1 MQLSDLSPTPSSLIA
16 LERFVNEGTRTYS
29 PHAAFSGVHERYQ
42 SHHATPSFF
51 VPTFLV
57 PKSEV
62 HVIRADPD
70 PKLERAFVQTDGVF
84 VPIHPDIRDDPA
96 IPFLPAVT
104 RYPAGRS
111 FGVQPTASTRTVLV
125 GDPPGPF
132 FLKLHLPRRISRF
145 VRRLRWVSVQFSVM
159 ISADLREFRCEGFGY
174 LPETIGIAIGD
185 RATGWGAV
193 VREWQPRPAL
203 DSDRILIPAFALFGH
218 DRRRPTDPQL
228 LKQLIDRHQADPLTF
243 VTDII
248 VGPLIR
254 QWCQA
259 YRERGI
265 IFGSHAQNVL
275 MELDLDYRPTRLIHR
290 DLDVQVDPAVR
301 QRRGLSTGFPKSR
314 IGIEIQEPIERA
326 LSLKY
331 DWFMGHHF
339 FDYLARV
346 LQDQWAIDPHR
357 LSAAARD
364 IFHDAFPEADR
375 FFDRY
380 TYYYRPEP
388 SPDNDSRLLRTD
400 VVPVWR

>member
-1 MQLSDLSPTPSSLIA
+1 MQLSDLSPTPSSFIA

-29 PHAAFSGVHERYQ
+29 PHSAFSGVHERYQ
-42 SHHATPSFF
+42 PHHATPSFP

-62 HVIRADPD
+62 HITRDAPD
-70 PKLERAFVQTDGVF
+70 PKLEQVFIQTDSVL

-96 IPFLPAVT
+96 IPFLSTVT
-104 RYPAGRS
+104 GCPAGPS
-111 FGVQPTASTRTVLV
+111 FGVEPTASTRTVLLSN
-125 GDPPGPF
+125 PPGPC

-159 ISADLREFRCEGFGY
+159 ISADLRDFRSEGFGY

-193 VREWQPRPAL
+193 VREWQPRPAVG
-203 DSDRILIPAFALFGH
+203 SDRILIPAFTLFGY
-218 DRRRPTDPQL
+218 DRRRPTDPPL
-228 LKQLIDRHQADPLTF
+228 IRQLIDRHQVDPLTF
-243 VTDII
+243 VTDAM

-290 DLDVQVDPAVR
+290 DLDLQVDPLMR
-301 QRRGLSTGFPKSR
+301 QRRGLSTDFPKSR

-339 FDYLARV
+339 FDYLTRL
-346 LQDQWAIDPHR
+346 LQDQWEIDPRR

-364 IFHDAFPEADR
+364 IFHAAFPDSNR
-375 FFDRY
+375 FFDRH
-380 TYYYRPEP
+380 TYYYHPEP
-388 SPDNDSRLLRTD
+388 SPDNDSRLLRTG
-400 VVPVWR
+400 VAPVWR